1 MDNLTKMKRLALFV
15 FIFLKVTSITDAKFE
30 PYELNG
36 GLVCAIAGKDFCVI
50 ASDTRMIGPGG
61 YLLSSRNLLSSRL
74 WSVNKSDLMNDIER
88 SLRENLSDDSDVTS
102 PTKHF
107 ELPEAPVM
115 IGTAG
120 CNADCI
126 ALQRVI
132 QADVRAASH
141 LGQTTQTRPDQIAS
155 LLSQTLYS
163 RRNFPYYSFC
173 CLAGIDTNGGGA
185 VFVYDAIGSY
195 EQVSTAVVGT
205 GRETLQPILDRKFRR
220 PLCVSVISNRFL
232 KATTSTFLYRLISI
246 HFEKS
251 MGRLHRW

>member
-15 FIFLKVTSITDAKFE
+15 FILLKVTSITDAKFE

-36 GLVCAIAGKDFCVI
+36 GLVCAVAGKDFCVI

-120 CNADCI
+120 CNADCA

-132 QADVRAASH
+132 QADLRAACH
-141 LGQTTQTRPDQIAS
+141 LGQTKARPDQIAS

-173 CLAGIDTNGGGA
+173 CLAGVDDVNGGA
-185 VFVYDAIGSY
+185 VYVYDAVGSY

-205 GRETLQPILDRKFRR
+205 GKETLQPILDREFF
-220 PLCVSVISNRFL
+220 S
-232 KATTSTFLYRLISI
+232 
-246 HFEKS
+246 
-251 MGRLHRW
+251 